1 MEWVVLDENINN
13 SDYQSNAFILKK
25 EDFILFINYN
35 EEDSQVSSGLYLSK
49 KDTNG
54 KWQ

>member
-1 MEWVVLDENINN
+1 MDQVVLDENINN
-13 SDYQSNAFILKK
+13 SGYESNAFVLKK

-35 EEDSQVSSGLYLSK
+35 EEGGQGSSGLYLSK

-54 KWQ
+54 KRQ